1 MTRLAAALCT
11 FAFATCLAHAQTPAA
26 PQAPRPAPKNLKALP
41 KDTTG
46 EQVVK
51 YMHQYTG
58 DLGVGCN
65 FCHAAPDPATKHVD
79 WSSDANPMKDT
90 ARFMITMTAELNE
103 KVDAMP
109 NKMFADPSHL
119 RHLPSWREAPQRLRP
134 HASPGRASS
143 VRDHPTAAAPVAQ
156 SFFSPTPTRC
166 AGSNSASPWHCA
178 LFEALRS
185 IAANPRCAFAV
196 SLCNS
201 PT

>member
-11 FAFATCLAHAQTPAA
+11 FALATCLVHAQTPAA
-26 PQAPRPAPKNLKALP
+26 APQTPRPAPKNLKALP

-46 EQVVK
+46 DQVVK

-65 FCHAAPDPATKHVD
+65 FCHAAPDATTRHVD

-109 NKMFADPSHL
+109 NKMFADPITCGTCH
-119 RHLPSWREAPQRLRP
+119 RGEKHPS
-134 HASPGRASS
+134 
-143 VRDHPTAAAPVAQ
+143 VFV
-156 SFFSPTPTRC
+156 PTPRPPATPP
-166 AGSNSASPWHCA
+166 GVTTPPPPH
-178 LFEALRS
+178 
-185 IAANPRCAFAV
+185 P
-196 SLCNS
+196 
-201 PT
+201 